1 MKSLNSLEYG
11 DNTGKRKGQ
20 GALEF
25 LIVIGAAVFLFAI
38 LMIIVYNNVSEV
50 NREKERRIIE
60 NIALSVQ
67 DEISLAVKSTDGYY
81 REFSI
86 PEKIGSQDYSI
97 NITGSRIY
105 IETEKNAVS
114 YLVKEAEGSI
124 KKGLNL
130 IKKENGRVYLN

>member
-1 MKSLNSLEYG
+1 MKH
-11 DNTGKRKGQ
+11 KKGQ

-67 DEISLAVKSTDGYY
+67 DEISLAVKSTDGYS
-81 REFSI
+81 REFNI
-86 PEKIGSQDYSI
+86 PEKIGSQDYNI

-114 YLVKEAEGSI
+114 YPVKDAEGNI

-130 IKKENGRVYLN
+130 IKKENGQVYLN

>member
-11 DNTGKRKGQ
+11 DNTGKKKGQ

-67 DEISLAVKSTDGYY
+67 DEISLAVKSTDGY
-81 REFSI
+81 
-86 PEKIGSQDYSI
+86 
-97 NITGSRIY
+97 
-105 IETEKNAVS
+105 
-114 YLVKEAEGSI
+114 
-124 KKGLNL
+124 
-130 IKKENGRVYLN
+130 